1 MCSVSRVEIH
11 ISKFWLQT
19 AAVFHNQHLLCLQL
33 FHCSHPCFLT
43 QNQKFALFWGVRNE
57 SYFNSSYLSTCEL
70 SCCEE
75 HELSSE
81 QWWKHL
87 PVWVVYMRKSWDE
100 IQRLYVGRSLK
111 IVFCGGEAADDHPSP
126 SCVFTLQPPSFC
138 SQWRNLSGVL
148 TPIFLLSTLNLA
160 VWTKWAL
167 FTVRAW
173 VLDFVSCLF
182 MSGSQPTAKG
192 LMKDCEGKK

>member
-111 IVFCGGEAADDHPSP
+111 IVFCGGEGADDHPSP

-148 TPIFLLSTLNLA
+148 TPIFLLSTLNQ
-160 VWTKWAL
+160 V
-167 FTVRAW
+167 
-173 VLDFVSCLF
+173 
-182 MSGSQPTAKG
+182 G
-192 LMKDCEGKK
+192 LVYCEGLGAWLCLLPFHEWQSTYCQRPDERLWGGKNN